1 MPQNIPY
8 TIRFSFPS
16 ADTARERMLPAVDL
30 YLRALEDIDR
40 LAAGALGLELDYHRE
55 LQEMGGREF
64 CYSVSASFRLPA
76 QTLLGSWPQP
86 EVLRSWINRVREDI
100 RRVSE
105 AGEAEGAG
113 EVGDGGEAEGTGEA
127 GEVGEAGGGGAD
139 AAVRRWDAW
148 AKESGLGDFLLY
160 SPPKAADAACISG
173 DMGRALEELGGPSA
187 VTLITG

>member
-1 MPQNIPY
+1 MIQNIPY

-64 CYSVSASFRLPA
+64 CYSISASFRLPA
-76 QTLLGSWPQP
+76 QTLLGNWPEP

-100 RRVSE
+100 RRVSKGGGGGGAEE
-105 AGEAEGAG
+105 A
-113 EVGDGGEAEGTGEA
+113 
-127 GEVGEAGGGGAD
+127 GEAGGGGAD
-139 AAVRRWDAW
+139 AAVSRWDVW
-148 AKESGLGDFLLY
+148 AKESGLGDSLLY

-187 VTLITG
+187 VALITG

>member
-1 MPQNIPY
+1 MTQNIPY

-64 CYSVSASFRLPA
+64 CYSISASFRLPA
-76 QTLLGSWPQP
+76 QTLLGSWPEP

-105 AGEAEGAG
+105 AG
-113 EVGDGGEAEGTGEA
+113 DGGGAEGTGE
-127 GEVGEAGGGGAD
+127 GGDGGEAGGGGAD

-148 AKESGLGDFLLY
+148 AKESGLGDSLLY

-173 DMGRALEELGGPSA
+173 NMGRALEELGGPSA

>member
-1 MPQNIPY
+1 MIQNIPY

-76 QTLLGSWPQP
+76 QTLLGSRPEP

-105 AGEAEGAG
+105 GEGAG
-113 EVGDGGEAEGTGEA
+113 E
-127 GEVGEAGGGGAD
+127 AGGAGGSGAD

-148 AKESGLGDFLLY
+148 AKEGGLGDSLLY

-173 DMGRALEELGGPSA
+173 DMGRALGELGGPSA
-187 VTLITG
+187 VALITG

>member
-1 MPQNIPY
+1 MTQNIPY

-64 CYSVSASFRLPA
+64 CYSISASFRLPA
-76 QTLLGSWPQP
+76 QTLLGSWPET

-105 AGEAEGAG
+105 G
-113 EVGDGGEAEGTGEA
+113 GD
-127 GEVGEAGGGGAD
+127 GGAD

-148 AKESGLGDFLLY
+148 AKEGGLGDSLLY
-160 SPPKAADAACISG
+160 SPPKAADAAGISG

>member
-1 MPQNIPY
+1 MIQNIPY

-40 LAAGALGLELDYHRE
+40 LAARALGLELDYHRE

-64 CYSVSASFRLPA
+64 CYSISASFHLPA
-76 QTLLGSWPQP
+76 QTLLGSWPEP

-105 AGEAEGAG
+105 AGDGGEAEGAG
-113 EVGDGGEAEGTGEA
+113 EVEGAEEA
-127 GEVGEAGGGGAD
+127 GEAGGGGAD

-148 AKESGLGDFLLY
+148 AKEGGLGDSLLY

>member
-1 MPQNIPY
+1 MIQNIPY

-40 LAAGALGLELDYHRE
+40 LAARALGLELDYHRE

-76 QTLLGSWPQP
+76 QTLLGNWPQP

-105 AGEAEGAG
+105 GW
-113 EVGDGGEAEGTGEA
+113 DGGEVEGA
-127 GEVGEAGGGGAD
+127 REAGGGGAD

-148 AKESGLGDFLLY
+148 AKESGLGDSLLY
-160 SPPKAADAACISG
+160 SPPKAADATCISG
-173 DMGRALEELGGPSA
+173 DMGRAMEELGGPSA

>member
-1 MPQNIPY
+1 MIQNIPY

-76 QTLLGSWPQP
+76 QTLLGNWPEP

-105 AGEAEGAG
+105 GGDGGGAEGA
-113 EVGDGGEAEGTGEA
+113 EEA
-127 GEVGEAGGGGAD
+127 GEAGGGGAD

-148 AKESGLGDFLLY
+148 AKEGGLGDSLLY

>member
-1 MPQNIPY
+1 MIQNIPY

-64 CYSVSASFRLPA
+64 CYSISASFHLPA
-76 QTLLGSWPQP
+76 QTLLGSWPEP

-100 RRVSE
+100 RRVSKGGGG
-105 AGEAEGAG
+105 GEAEGAG
-113 EVGDGGEAEGTGEA
+113 EVEGAEEA
-127 GEVGEAGGGGAD
+127 GEVGGGGAD

-148 AKESGLGDFLLY
+148 AKEGGLGDSLLY

>member
-1 MPQNIPY
+1 MIQNIPY

-64 CYSVSASFRLPA
+64 CYSISASFRLPA
-76 QTLLGSWPQP
+76 QTLLGSRPEP

-100 RRVSE
+100 RRVS
-105 AGEAEGAG
+105 GAG
-113 EVGDGGEAEGTGEA
+113 GGGEA
-127 GEVGEAGGGGAD
+127 GEGEEAEGAGGGGAD

-148 AKESGLGDFLLY
+148 AKEGGLGDSLLY

-173 DMGRALEELGGPSA
+173 DMGRALGELGGPSA
-187 VTLITG
+187 VALITG

>member
-1 MPQNIPY
+1 MIQNIPY

-76 QTLLGSWPQP
+76 QTLLGNWPQP

-105 AGEAEGAG
+105 
-113 EVGDGGEAEGTGEA
+113 GGGG
-127 GEVGEAGGGGAD
+127 GEAGGGGAD
-139 AAVRRWDAW
+139 AVVRRWDAW
-148 AKESGLGDFLLY
+148 AKESGLGDSLLY
-160 SPPKAADAACISG
+160 SPPKAANAACISG

>member
-1 MPQNIPY
+1 MTQNIPY

-76 QTLLGSWPQP
+76 QTLLGSWPEP

-100 RRVSE
+100 RRVSDGGDG
-105 AGEAEGAG
+105 GEAEGAG
-113 EVGDGGEAEGTGEA
+113 EA
-127 GEVGEAGGGGAD
+127 GAAGGGGAD

-148 AKESGLGDFLLY
+148 AKESGLGDSLLY

>member
-1 MPQNIPY
+1 MIQNIPY

-16 ADTARERMLPAVDL
+16 GDTARERMLPAVDL

-64 CYSVSASFRLPA
+64 CYSISASFRLPA
-76 QTLLGSWPQP
+76 QTLLGNWPEP

-100 RRVSE
+100 RRVSK
-105 AGEAEGAG
+105 GGGGGGAE
-113 EVGDGGEAEGTGEA
+113 EA
-127 GEVGEAGGGGAD
+127 GEVEGGGAD
-139 AAVRRWDAW
+139 AAVRRWDVW
-148 AKESGLGDFLLY
+148 AKESGLGDSLLY

-187 VTLITG
+187 VALITG

>member
-1 MPQNIPY
+1 MIQNIPY

-40 LAAGALGLELDYHRE
+40 LAARALGLELDYHRE

-76 QTLLGSWPQP
+76 QTLLGNWPQP

-105 AGEAEGAG
+105 G
-113 EVGDGGEAEGTGEA
+113 GDGGEVEGA
-127 GEVGEAGGGGAD
+127 REAGGGGAD

-148 AKESGLGDFLLY
+148 AKESGLGDSLLY
-160 SPPKAADAACISG
+160 SPPKAANAACISG

>member
-1 MPQNIPY
+1 MIQNIPY

-76 QTLLGSWPQP
+76 QTLLGNWPEP

-105 AGEAEGAG
+105 G
-113 EVGDGGEAEGTGEA
+113 GDGGEAEMAEEA
-127 GEVGEAGGGGAD
+127 GEAGGGGAD

-148 AKESGLGDFLLY
+148 AKEGGLGDSLLY

>member
-1 MPQNIPY
+1 MIQNIPY

-64 CYSVSASFRLPA
+64 CYSISASFRLPA
-76 QTLLGSWPQP
+76 QTLLGNWPEP

-100 RRVSE
+100 RRVSKGGGG
-105 AGEAEGAG
+105 GEAEGAG
-113 EVGDGGEAEGTGEA
+113 EVE
-127 GEVGEAGGGGAD
+127 GGGAD
-139 AAVRRWDAW
+139 AAVSRWDAW
-148 AKESGLGDFLLY
+148 AKESGLGESLLY

>member
-1 MPQNIPY
+1 MTQSIPY

-76 QTLLGSWPQP
+76 QTLLGNWPQP

-105 AGEAEGAG
+105 GGEAGEAEGA
-113 EVGDGGEAEGTGEA
+113 
-127 GEVGEAGGGGAD
+127 GEAGGGGAD

-148 AKESGLGDFLLY
+148 AKESGLGDSLLY
-160 SPPKAADAACISG
+160 SPPKAADAAGISG

>member
-1 MPQNIPY
+1 MTQNIPY

-64 CYSVSASFRLPA
+64 CYSVSASLRLPA
-76 QTLLGSWPQP
+76 QTLLGNWPQP

-105 AGEAEGAG
+105 GGDGGEAEGAG
-113 EVGDGGEAEGTGEA
+113 EA
-127 GEVGEAGGGGAD
+127 GAAGGGGAD

-148 AKESGLGDFLLY
+148 AKESGLGDSLLY